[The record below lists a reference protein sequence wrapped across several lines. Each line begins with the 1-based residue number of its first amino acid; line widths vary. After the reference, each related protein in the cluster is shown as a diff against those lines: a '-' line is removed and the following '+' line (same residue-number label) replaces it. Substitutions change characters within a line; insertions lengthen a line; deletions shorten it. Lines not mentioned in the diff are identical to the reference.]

1 MHYNGLYM
9 HRLRYEN
16 GVYTLLCNRSGF
28 ETNNFLRMG
37 YRKHD
42 KIKAFQPKT
51 KYLTHDKDYWVEWIS
66 AGGYIAVKN
75 DDGKIKPYAASNF
88 YKGDL

>member
-1 MHYNGLYM
+1 MSKLNSFKYKGMIFHNVKDNL
-9 HRLRYEN
+9 
-16 GVYTLLCNRSGF
+16 
-28 ETNNFLRMG
+28 
-37 YRKHD
+37 
-42 KIKAFQPKT
+42 FQTEKFG
-51 KYLTHDKDYWVEWIS
+51 DYWVEWIS